1 VTAVA
6 CCGALLIAAEG
17 PFLRFYHAKDLRHIA
32 SKRVFQAQAVHGISV
47 YSEEHDHVTKLII
60 WGGRHVR
67 GVEVSIASSDSEE
80 PPLNTWLSNVAR
92 APDWILDLA
101 PRPTSLDDDTE
112 YEKGLCVAI
121 TAHNALLQ
129 IVVERPNAR
138 ARSSRYDFEVHC
150 TVFLTSLTELG
161 QSLS

>member
-1 VTAVA
+1 
-6 CCGALLIAAEG
+6 
-17 PFLRFYHAKDLRHIA
+17 
-32 SKRVFQAQAVHGISV
+32 V

-67 GVEVSIASSDSEE
+67 GVEVSIASSDLEE

-129 IVVERPNAR
+129 IVQMQEHAPQGTTSRSIVQFFSHPSQNLDNRCPRAHFEFSVDLVFGAR
-138 ARSSRYDFEVHC
+138 V
-150 TVFLTSLTELG
+150 L
-161 QSLS
+161 